1 MPLFETLRPPF
12 CPSRFHI
19 WSDNV
24 EPQMRYRYEEYYER
38 FNTIQIPILGES
50 DYFDDA
56 IEVAKLAHG
65 QEAEFER
72 IFTEKN
78 TKRRERLVSL
88 IARISSQI
96 IYMDENFPCKDA
108 RNAVSE
114 VCQTGCLLGFLRL
127 LKGITYGWE
136 ADVAEDAQ
144 LNSGTDLNDEI
155 QSSTE
160 EPQPMDDERI
170 HGGLD
175 GEADT
180 YHYEIDSDCNGETQ
194 LIDDF
199 FYLDALREHQPS
211 TSATI
216 YLGTYTYIRDATPT
230 SNGTTHNPNVSASDT
245 STSQNQNQ
253 KIPTAQGKRKRG
265 QYDEDVVNASFQKAI
280 DGSATVEKPLPN
292 DGYRCVFKRQKLE
305 IPSTLESTSTNLPPQ
320 LAAHNGISRKR
331 SRHKNRNNNYDDHDD
346 YDDDQDQGHKHKRR
360 KLETPSIQDVRDPE
374 AAVTKTR
381 LEHNTCRK
389 RKKSSFQMS
398 RSSRPNT
405 RSAKREEPF
414 CELDHSGKKR
424 SV

>member
-1 MPLFETLRPPF
+1 MPLFDTQRPPF
-12 CPSRFHI
+12 CSNQLHA

-24 EPQMRYRYEEYYER
+24 EPRMRNRYGEYYER

-50 DYFDDA
+50 DYFDNA
-56 IEVAKLAHG
+56 IEVAKLAYG
-65 QEAEFER
+65 QEAEFKR
-72 IFTEKN
+72 IFTERN
-78 TKRRERLVSL
+78 TKRREKLL
-88 IARISSQI
+88 SQI
-96 IYMDENFPCKDA
+96 AQITSQVIYIDENFPCKDA
-108 RNAVSE
+108 RNTVSE
-114 VCQTGCLLGFLRL
+114 VCQTGCLLDFLRL

-144 LNSGTDLNDEI
+144 LNSGTYLNDEI

-160 EPQPMDDERI
+160 KSQPMDDERI
-170 HGGLD
+170 HGALD
-175 GEADT
+175 GKADT
-180 YHYEIDSDCNGETQ
+180 YHYEIDSDSKGETQ

-199 FYLDALREHQPS
+199 FYYKALREEQPS
-211 TSATI
+211 TSATF
-216 YLGTYTYIRDATPT
+216 YLGTYTFTRYTTPT

-245 STSQNQNQ
+245 STSENQNK

-265 QYDEDVVNASFQKAI
+265 QYDEDVIDASFQQAI

-292 DGYRCVFKRQKLE
+292 DGYYCVSKRQKLK
-305 IPSTLESTSTNLPPQ
+305 IPSPLESTSTNLPPQ
-320 LAAHNGISRKR
+320 LVTHKGTSRKR
-331 SRHKNRNNNYDDHDD
+331 SRHKNRNDYDDYDD

-360 KLETPSIQDVRDPE
+360 KLETPSIRYVRDPE

-389 RKKSSFQMS
+389 GKKSSFQMS

-414 CELDHSGKKR
+414 CELDHSGTKR